1 MIRAV
6 ALIVLIACGHP
17 LSADDSA
24 PDSQDK
30 TRDIAE
36 LLKRVKDLEQRV
48 AQLEASA
55 KQTTPIAPVPQSPQ
69 YPTPKYY
76 PHVAPVP
83 PSPYT
88 PNGNPY
94 SQPPAPNAT
103 HVPPVAPGSNVPKT
117 WQPFHFNGQWYYIV
131 PIDEATARIDH
142 STR

>member
-6 ALIVLIACGHP
+6 ALIALIACGHP

-24 PDSQDK
+24 RDSQNK
-30 TRDIAE
+30 TKDIAQ

-69 YPTPKYY
+69 SWTPKYY

-83 PSPYT
+83 AQPYT
-88 PNGNPY
+88 PNGKPY

-103 HVPPVAPGSNVPKT
+103 PVPPAAPESNVPKT
-117 WQPFHFNGQWYYIV
+117 WQPFHFNGQWYYII
-131 PIDEATARIDH
+131 PIDEATARIER
-142 STR
+142 SAR